1 MRLVAALHSVFLA
14 LLLGVTLDAS
24 QADDARVLLEV
35 GRDYPETRLFDACH
49 VRLSPNAMPLLA
61 VAGFTQTGQGDIA
74 DLSVFEWSGG
84 EKPILRWRLLR
95 GGAGASSIRTLRAAD
110 LDGDGRDELIAL
122 GRIGDEHTD
131 SRGELQVFRHDEA
144 QWKPIALE
152 RWQSGQYTH
161 GYGMDIADLG
171 GDRSLEIITGG
182 FFGRGEREE
191 AELRVW
197 KLKGERLALIAST
210 SWGSESGLTRINS
223 IRVGDITG
231 DGKPEIVSAGRTGQ
245 IKAGEHVTTH
255 EADQLVVWRLDG
267 TRLIRQTVY
276 ESDPADRS
284 RFRELRLADLDGLPG
299 LELLAVG
306 RHEPALSSGLGK
318 GGGGGGKGTG
328 GGRGTGTGGGRAAA
342 EQSPP
347 VRPLFSVFKL
357 QDGSLKR
364 LSEADFGDSLGEVR
378 DVVTTRDK
386 NGAMQAVTIAASE
399 LKPDRTARLDLWQ
412 LHGLS
417 LESKSKR
424 IVVLGDETR
433 ARQIILWGLG
443 SSSGRGGER
452 RIITVGFVQR
462 GEQILGQ
469 MLDWGPL

>member
-1 MRLVAALHSVFLA
+1 MRRVATLRSGFAALLFS
-14 LLLGVTLDAS
+14 VTLVGS
-24 QADDARVLLEV
+24 RADDARVVLEV
-35 GRDYPETRLFDACH
+35 GRDFPETRFFDACH
-49 VRLSPNAMPLLA
+49 VKLDPTAAPLLA
-61 VAGFTQTGQGDIA
+61 VAGFSQTGQGDIA
-74 DLSVFEWSGG
+74 DLSVFEWSGT
-84 EKPILRWRLLR
+84 ENPVLRWRLLR

-110 LDGDGRDELIAL
+110 LGGDGRDELIAL
-122 GRIGDEHTD
+122 GRIGDEHAD
-131 SRGELQVFRHDEA
+131 SQGELQVFRHDKV
-144 QWKPIALE
+144 QWKPIALQ

-161 GYGMDIADLG
+161 GYGMDIADLD
-171 GDRSLEIITGG
+171 GDQSLEIITGG
-182 FFGRGEREE
+182 FFARGEREE

-197 KLKGERLALIAST
+197 KLKDEQLVLIAST
-210 SWGSESGLTRINS
+210 SWGSESGHTRINS

-255 EADQLVVWRLDG
+255 EADQLVVWRLEG
-267 TRLIRQTVY
+267 TRLIRQTAY

-306 RHEPALSSGLGK
+306 RHEPAVVLGRGK
-318 GGGGGGKGTG
+318 GGGGGGGKGTG

-347 VRPLFSVFKL
+347 FRPLFSVFKL

-364 LSEADFGDSLGEVR
+364 LSEAGFGDSLGEVR

-386 NGAMQAVTIAASE
+386 NGAIQAVTITASE
-399 LKPDRTARLDLWQ
+399 LKPDRTARLDVWQ
-412 LHGLS
+412 LQGLS

-424 IVVLGDETR
+424 IVVLGDE
-433 ARQIILWGLG
+433 
-443 SSSGRGGER
+443 
-452 RIITVGFVQR
+452 
-462 GEQILGQ
+462 
-469 MLDWGPL
+469 

>member
-1 MRLVAALHSVFLA
+1 MGMRLVAALRSVLIA

-35 GRDYPETRLFDACH
+35 GRDYPETRLFDACQ
-49 VRLSPNAMPLLA
+49 VRLGPNATPLLA
-61 VAGFTQTGQGDIA
+61 VAGFSQTGQGDIA

-131 SRGELQVFRHDEA
+131 SRGELQVFRHDAA

-161 GYGMDIADLG
+161 GYGMDIADLD

-197 KLKGERLALIAST
+197 KLQGEQLMLIATT
-210 SWGSESGLTRINS
+210 SWGSKSGRTRINS
-223 IRVGDITG
+223 VRVGDITG

-245 IKAGEHVTTH
+245 IKAGEHVTTQ
-255 EADQLVVWRLDG
+255 EADQLVVWRLEG
-267 TRLIRQTVY
+267 TRLIRQSVY
-276 ESDPADRS
+276 ESDPAGRS

-306 RHEPALSSGLGK
+306 RHEPALSSGGGK
-318 GGGGGGKGTG
+318 AGGGGKGTG
-328 GGRGTGTGGGRAAA
+328 GGRGTGAGGGRTTA
-342 EQSPP
+342 EQSPA

-357 QDGSLKR
+357 WDGSLSR
-364 LSEADFGDSLGEVR
+364 LSEADFADSLGEVR
-378 DVVTTRDK
+378 DVVTSRDK
-386 NGAMQAVTIAASE
+386 NGAIQVVTITASE
-399 LKPDRTARLDLWQ
+399 LQPDRTARLDLWQ

-417 LESKSKR
+417 LQSKSKR

-433 ARQIILWGLG
+433 ARQIILWSLD
-443 SSSGRGGER
+443 GER
-452 RIITVGFVQR
+452 RVITVGFVQR